1 VPGNGAATRMMAEAS
16 FENKWQIVSRT
27 YSNKLAELRITQTY
41 LKLLGLP
48 RNEHGARTVSLERIG
63 RHEVLMFDVSP
74 DSATDAPL
82 FWLELFDHEA
92 KSSVD
97 SCSCTEIAQA
107 VTIFDDFIALAKR
120 RG

>member
-1 VPGNGAATRMMAEAS
+1 
-16 FENKWQIVSRT
+16 VSKT
-27 YSNKLAELRITQTY
+27 YSNKLSELRISQAY
-41 LKLLGLP
+41 IKLLGLP
-48 RNEHGARTVSLERIG
+48 QNEHGARMVSLERIG
-63 RHEVLMFDVSP
+63 NHEVIMFDVSA

-92 KSSVD
+92 KSSID

-107 VTIFDDFIALAKR
+107 VTVFDDFIALAKN

>member
-1 VPGNGAATRMMAEAS
+1 MS
-16 FENKWQIVSRT
+16 KT
-27 YSNKLAELRITQTY
+27 YSNKLGELRITQTY
-41 LKLLGLP
+41 IKLLGLP
-48 RNEHGARTVSLERIG
+48 QNRQGARTISLERIG
-63 RHEVLMFDVSP
+63 TYEILMFDVSP
-74 DSATDAPL
+74 DSAADAPL

-107 VTIFDDFIALAKR
+107 VTIFDDFISLAKR

>member
-1 VPGNGAATRMMAEAS
+1 MS
-16 FENKWQIVSRT
+16 KT
-27 YSNKLAELRITQTY
+27 YSNKLSELRISQAY
-41 LKLLGLP
+41 IKLLGLP
-48 RNEHGARTVSLERIG
+48 QNEHGARMVSLERIG
-63 RHEVLMFDVSP
+63 NHEVIMFDVSA

-92 KSSVD
+92 KSSID

-107 VTIFDDFIALAKR
+107 VTVFDDFIALAKN

>member
-1 VPGNGAATRMMAEAS
+1 
-16 FENKWQIVSRT
+16 VSKT
-27 YSNKLAELRITQTY
+27 TNNKLDELRISQAY
-41 LKLLGLP
+41 IKLLGLP
-48 RNEHGARTVSLERIG
+48 GNEQGARMISLERIG
-63 RHEVLMFDVSP
+63 HHEVLMFDVSP

-82 FWLELFDHEA
+82 FWLELFDHVA

-107 VTIFDDFIALAKR
+107 VPVFNDFVSLAKR